1 MKKIVIITGL
11 TGSGKSRLAID
22 IAKRFNGEIVSA
34 DSVQIYKGLNIG
46 SAKETLESM
55 QGIKHHLIDI
65 KEPTETYNVGE
76 FVHDCLDAVK
86 QIEAQGKL
94 PIIVGGTAMYI
105 KALLNGYTLG
115 DTTSHPEFRQKYQLI
130 AETKGNLAVWE
141 ELNKLN
147 PEKAKTV
154 HHNNL
159 KRVIRYL
166 EIEAYGSFE
175 TKTELPLK
183 NYEVLSVGI
192 VADRNLIYQKI
203 NERVDEMIDAGLED
217 EIKHLVNSGVKEG
230 MQSVLSIGYKEWFAY
245 LNKLQGREETINL
258 IKQHTRNYCKR
269 QLTFLKT
276 ISNLEMCDYA
286 TAQTKIENFLK
297 E

>member
-11 TGSGKSRLAID
+11 TGSGKSNLAID
-22 IAKRFNGEIVSA
+22 MAKKFNGEIISA

-46 SAKETLESM
+46 SAKETLEGM

-76 FVHDCLDAVK
+76 FVHDCLKAIAD
-86 QIEAQGKL
+86 IEAKGKL

-105 KALLNGYTLG
+105 KALLNGYSLG
-115 DTTSHPEFRQKYQLI
+115 DTTSHPEFRQQYQQM
-130 AETKGNLAVWE
+130 AETKGNFAVWE
-141 ELNKLN
+141 ELNNLN

-154 HHNNL
+154 HPNNL

-166 EIEAYGSFE
+166 EIEKYGSFKTE
-175 TKTELPLK
+175 TELPLK
-183 NYEVLSVGI
+183 DYNMLALGI
-192 VADRNLIYQKI
+192 VAERNTIYQRI
-203 NERVDEMIDAGLED
+203 NERVDKMIAAGLED
-217 EIKHLVNSGVKEG
+217 EIKHLTNSGVKEG

-245 LNKLQGREETINL
+245 LNNLQSREDTINL

-276 ISNLEMCDYA
+276 ISNLEMCDY
-286 TAQTKIENFLK
+286 TSAQTKIEKFLK
-297 E
+297 